1 MANGDCK
8 EIFATFV
15 GVEKTA
21 CVQAAA
27 ALAWPSDIFIFLPLL
42 EPKLPF
48 CERSNTIKRR
58 ALRQPLARGYLFET
72 QKQTISMEMQCLHAW
87 WKSIICHF
95 ENVQSA
101 SRGFSFILLAAFL
114 SLLACF
120 ILFFPPCARPEEKK
134 QMV

>member
-58 ALRQPLARGYLFET
+58 ALRQPLARGYLDPET
-72 QKQTISMEMQCLHAW
+72 N
-87 WKSIICHF
+87 HF
-95 ENVQSA
+95 YGNA
-101 SRGFSFILLAAFL
+101 MFTR
-114 SLLACF
+114 
-120 ILFFPPCARPEEKK
+120 
-134 QMV
+134 MVEVYYLPF